1 MHYVGNIETTSPQKV
16 LKVIYEWG
24 DGGHPDERI
33 LRSWHQASTA
43 LYIPVHMTHLQWSFR
58 IKSCGLENKSFSETE
73 RPEEKKT

>member
-33 LRSWHQASTA
+33 LRNWHQASTA
-43 LYIPVHMTHLQWSFR
+43 LYIPVHMTPLQ
-58 IKSCGLENKSFSETE
+58 
-73 RPEEKKT
+73 

>member
-43 LYIPVHMTHLQWSFR
+43 LYIPVHMTPLQ
-58 IKSCGLENKSFSETE
+58 
-73 RPEEKKT
+73 